1 MKKIIT
7 FFGFFILLI
16 GCSNQQFA
24 SEEDFVNFVKSS
36 KDYENVIF
44 LAEEKIKE
52 YTIYPVIK
60 EEAISFLLLKKNKN
74 NTFKWD
80 VIGDFRK
87 YEITSDYSF
96 DIETE
101 SSINV
106 LYGKVKDENEVSSV
120 FLNGEAITYS
130 KENRFFYKI
139 SNEEII
145 VQDITLN

>member
-1 MKKIIT
+1 MKRIM

-24 SEEDFVNFVKSS
+24 SEEEFVDFVKST

-44 LAEEKIKE
+44 LAEEKIEE
-52 YTIYPVIK
+52 YTIYPIIQ
-60 EEAISFLLLKKNKN
+60 EEAISFLLLEKNKN
-74 NTFKWD
+74 NTFEWD
-80 VIGDFRK
+80 VISDFRE

-96 DIETE
+96 DIATK

-106 LYGKVKDENEVSSV
+106 LYGKVNDEKEVSNV

-130 KENRFFYKI
+130 KDNNFFYKI
-139 SNEEII
+139 SNGEMI
-145 VQDITLN
+145 VEDITLN